1 MWSGGDSGKKLVC
14 KCRKLQTLVQLL
26 GWDDPMEKGK
36 ATHFCILAWR
46 IPRTEES
53 GGLYVHRVAKS
64 WPWLKQL
71 STHAHQLCCC
81 CCCSVTQLCPT
92 LWDSKD
98 CNTPGL
104 PVPHHLPELAQVHV
118 HCINDTTQPPYPL
131 TPSSLSAF
139 NFFQHQGL
147 FQWVSYFHQ
156 VTKTLELQPQHWS
169 FQ

>member
-1 MWSGGDSGKKLVC
+1 MQETWDFGSTLGLEWSHGETQGNP
-14 KCRKLQTLVQLL
+14 LL
-26 GWDDPMEKGK
+26 Y
-36 ATHFCILAWR
+36 LAWR

-71 STHAHQLCCC
+71 AHTHIS
-81 CCCSVTQLCPT
+81 CCSVTQLCPT

-104 PVPHHLPELAQVHV
+104 PVPRHLPEFAQVHV
-118 HCINDTTQPPYPL
+118 HCISDATQPPHPL

-147 FQWVSYFHQ
+147 FQWVSCLHQ